1 MNYFSYINEN
11 LERIKNDV
19 RLGIIPCSVMN
30 HWHIYSRFDYYLR
43 TGKRRCES
51 IFFTAEDFSMSER
64 NVYYAI
70 KQMETEI

>member
-1 MNYFSYINEN
+1 MNYFQHINDN
-11 LERIKNDV
+11 LERIKTDV

-64 NVYYAI
+64 TVHRI
-70 KQMETEI
+70 VLQMETEI